1 MGESEQRRGEE
12 MGLTVKQRQAVMEEL
27 RKQYHRATKKEK
39 TKILDGFVDLT
50 HLNRSYARTT
60 LRAKVAQ
67 GRGPVHR
74 PRASMYTG
82 AILPALTEFW
92 HLSDR
97 LCGKRLVPFLQR
109 IIPFLETRG
118 QFDLAPAV
126 RGLLLRM
133 SPATCDRLLQDVR
146 TKEEPWEHPHPRPG
160 MLLLQQVPVQTAA
173 EWDRTRPGFVAVD
186 LVTHEGSVAG
196 GEYAC
201 TLDVT
206 DVVTGWTE
214 TRAVRNKSQ
223 EQVFAALRGIRSSL
237 PFPLLGIHSDNG
249 SEFMNNHLIRY
260 CHQQHIT
267 LTRSRPYRKNDN
279 CFVEQK
285 NWSIVRRTVW
295 YLRYD
300 TEEEVLLMNKIYQS
314 LRLFTNF
321 FLPVMQLTHKT
332 RQGAKVT
339 RSYDAPCT
347 PYERVLA
354 SPCIPEGTKEALRA
368 QEQHLDPVA
377 LHERILAD
385 QRRLRELVLTKKQV
399 QPHINLRKGMD
410 WQLHP
415 VSSRF

>member
-1 MGESEQRRGEE
+1 MEEGEQRRGGE
-12 MGLTVKQRQAVMEEL
+12 MALTVKQRQAVMEEL
-27 RKQYHRATKKEK
+27 RKQYHHATKKEK
-39 TKILDGFVDLT
+39 SRILDGFVDLT
-50 HLNRSYARTT
+50 HLNRSYARSI
-60 LRAKVAQ
+60 LRAKGT
-67 GRGPVHR
+67 GRTGPVHHS
-74 PRASMYTG
+74 RASVYAG

-109 IIPFLETRG
+109 IIPFLEVRG
-118 QFDLAPAV
+118 QLDLAPAV
-126 RGLLLRM
+126 RDLLLRM
-133 SPATCDRLLQDVR
+133 SPATCDRLLQGVR

-196 GEYAC
+196 GEDAFL
-201 TLDVT
+201 LDVT
-206 DVVTGWTE
+206 DIVTGWTE

-223 EQVFAALRGIRSSL
+223 EQVFAALRDIRSTL

-249 SEFMNNHLIRY
+249 SEFMNGHLIRY
-260 CHQQHIT
+260 CRHEHIT

-300 TEEEVLLMNKIYQS
+300 TEEEVRLMNRIYQS
-314 LRLFTNF
+314 LRLFTDF

-332 RQGAKVT
+332 RQGAKVA
-339 RSYDAPCT
+339 RSYDIPCS

-354 SPCIPEGTKEALRA
+354 SPRTL
-368 QEQHLDPVA
+368 
-377 LHERILAD
+377 
-385 QRRLRELVLTKKQV
+385 
-399 QPHINLRKGMD
+399 
-410 WQLHP
+410 
-415 VSSRF
+415 